1 MTGTTSAIEW
11 YLARDGQQHGP
22 LSETEMRTFVDMGHL
37 REQDLVWRSG
47 FADWRSAPDVFAIQK
62 PLAPN
67 PSAPAAAAPPQP
79 SAYQPLSD
87 RLQSASRAPAFENE
101 RTPDQ
106 PASAAAPRDLD
117 TGAPI
122 AGHAEPRP
130 TLLSPDQLA
139 YTAETAKQSAN
150 AQAARPNFEQ
160 ETTDWPSP
168 PLAASEDRASG
179 PTYFGRGPDAV
190 ARYSQV
196 QQTQARPAPIVPAR
210 TGVAGSQS
218 PSARSSAPPQGAL
231 SKGRTPG
238 TTRKYDEKPKRN
250 LGIGKIAAALVVALI
265 VGAGAAAMVKR
276 EELMAYW
283 PAGLPPPISSGTTL
297 AAAPFVTAGNSPDT
311 IDDSFQRTAIW
322 RHIKAEFPEWYADR
336 VSETAKLSA
345 EKRGET
351 VIAKHLAE
359 AVVALRRKHADQA
372 LTASPERLRFVAS
385 AFIDNL
391 QALAKLNVDTC
402 YGFISQ
408 GETYPAV
415 LEMLQKQGTNEPL
428 QKQVIA
434 VFEAISDGRKSPQ
447 NYLPPRK
454 TDYDALA
461 TELTSRGWTQA
472 DLQTFSDPRALG
484 RASPQQ
490 VCKMVQDWF
499 SAQISIKDPAAQL
512 RLLVESLRPVVAG

>member
-11 YLARDGQQHGP
+11 FLARDGQQHGP

-37 REQDLVWRSG
+37 REHDLVWRSG
-47 FADWRSAPDVFAIQK
+47 FADWRPAPEVFAIREQ
-62 PLAPN
+62 PMPQQVVPQQVVPN
-67 PSAPAAAAPPQP
+67 PTVEGSGPATAGPSYASDFRPVNLPGVRDTRGPDPYALEPASHGPDDNSNATGASQPALQSPNQLAAAAAFRELERNAGPASQLQEREDWTSKPVEAREPAAPAAA
-79 SAYQPLSD
+79 
-87 RLQSASRAPAFENE
+87 SRAKPLNRQA
-101 RTPDQ
+101 Q
-106 PASAAAPRDLD
+106 PVPVQARQLQTKPVRPGLAADHSPNDLADVSLMASSQLRPGRKANAAP
-117 TGAPI
+117 
-122 AGHAEPRP
+122 
-130 TLLSPDQLA
+130 
-139 YTAETAKQSAN
+139 K
-150 AQAARPNFEQ
+150 
-160 ETTDWPSP
+160 
-168 PLAASEDRASG
+168 
-179 PTYFGRGPDAV
+179 RGF
-190 ARYSQV
+190 
-196 QQTQARPAPIVPAR
+196 
-210 TGVAGSQS
+210 GVA
-218 PSARSSAPPQGAL
+218 
-231 SKGRTPG
+231 KF
-238 TTRKYDEKPKRN
+238 
-250 LGIGKIAAALVVALI
+250 AAALAVALL
-265 VGAGAAAMVKR
+265 VGVGTLAVVKRDELSAFLPASGSGAGTSM
-276 EELMAYW
+276 
-283 PAGLPPPISSGTTL
+283 
-297 AAAPFVTAGNSPDT
+297 AAAPFAATGNNPDSV
-311 IDDSFQRTAIW
+311 DDSFQRTPIW

-345 EKRGET
+345 EKRGDT

-372 LTASPERLRFVAS
+372 LTASPDRLRFVAA
-385 AFIDNL
+385 AFVDNL
-391 QALAKLNVDTC
+391 QALAKQNVDTC

-447 NYLPPRK
+447 SYLPPRK

-461 TELTSRGWTQA
+461 AELTARGWSQA

-499 SAQISIKDPAAQL
+499 TAQISIKDPAAQL